1 MNDCLRQRCRVLL
14 AESMVNAPTNA
25 HDLTVF
31 CSGKRTIPTK
41 IYLPLAVLR

>member
-1 MNDCLRQRCRVLL
+1 MNDCLRQRCGVLL
-14 AESMVNAPTNA
+14 AESMVNAPTNT